1 MDSRSWPGT
10 ASAVDLTP
18 ILHSCLVCSTTF
30 SSSSVCVSTG
40 VPDTEGVCSSPLAL
54 LWPDC
59 ACLLRRS
66 DRCFTRLDPR
76 LRYWYIR
83 LSRVLLPVASSQ
95 AATSAQADLAPSSG
109 TRRRVAV
116 VVGIVFIDL
125 LGFGI
130 IIPILPF
137 YVRSF
142 GVSDVFIGLLA
153 ASYSLAQFGAAPVL
167 GRISDERG
175 RRPVLMLSVGV
186 GGIAW
191 ILFGFAAEISAGFGV
206 TLGLVAL
213 FGARLLA
220 GAAGGNIATAQAYI
234 ADVTSPDERTSAL
247 GLVGAAFGLGFVFGP
262 AIGGILASETVV
274 STARAL
280 LPGFVPVSPFS
291 LPSFAAAGFSFLALA
306 ATVVVLQEPDRIR
319 SPARRV
325 TFVAQ
330 FRTALAD
337 LTLRP
342 LVIAFFLT
350 SLAFAGMTTMFV
362 PLLADFFGYDATAA
376 AIFLAY
382 IGALGI
388 INQGVL
394 VGWLSRKV
402 GVRYVVRGGVV
413 ALFLALVL
421 LAVSPMAGTTSLL
434 GSGPGWVTSGL
445 VVLVAFGALASFG
458 NGAITVGLAALVS
471 EGAAGGAQGAAF
483 GVTQGAGSLGRTVGP
498 PLAAAAYVV
507 VYWSPFIAGALLLM
521 PVALLLRR

>member
-1 MDSRSWPGT
+1 MPISAGLRTVNRSTLRARTGSVLRHPYIT
-10 ASAVDLTP
+10 
-18 ILHSCLVCSTTF
+18 SCRNPS
-30 SSSSVCVSTG
+30 
-40 VPDTEGVCSSPLAL
+40 
-54 LWPDC
+54 
-59 ACLLRRS
+59 
-66 DRCFTRLDPR
+66 
-76 LRYWYIR
+76 
-83 LSRVLLPVASSQ
+83 PVASTR
-95 AATSAQADLAPSSG
+95 AATSGQAEPASASG
-109 TRRRVAV
+109 ARRRVAV

-153 ASYSLAQFGAAPVL
+153 ASYSLAQFAAAPVL

-186 GGIAW
+186 AGIAW
-191 ILFGFAAEISAGFGV
+191 VVFGFAAEIGAGLGV
-206 TLGLVAL
+206 TFGLVVL

-220 GAAGGNIATAQAYI
+220 GAAGGNIAAAQAYI
-234 ADVTSPDERTSAL
+234 ADVTSPADRTGAL

-262 AIGGILASETVV
+262 AVGGLLASDTAV
-274 STARAL
+274 STARAA
-280 LPGFVPVSPFS
+280 LPGFVPVTPFS
-291 LPSFAAAGFSFLALA
+291 LPSFAAAGFSFLALGA
-306 ATVVVLQEPDRIR
+306 ATVVLKEPDRIR

-350 SLAFAGMTTMFV
+350 SLAFAGITVMFV
-362 PLLADFFGYDATAA
+362 PFMADFFGYDATGAA
-376 AIFLAY
+376 MFLAY

-388 INQGVL
+388 VNQGVL
-394 VGWLSRKV
+394 IGWLSRRF
-402 GVRYVVRGGVV
+402 GVRRVVRGGVV
-413 ALFLALVL
+413 SLFLALVL
-421 LAVSPMAGTTSLL
+421 LAASPLAGTASLVA
-434 GSGPGWVTSGL
+434 GGPGWVTGGL
-445 VVLVAFGALASFG
+445 VVLLAFGALASFG

-471 EGAAGGAQGAAF
+471 EGATDDAQGAAF

-498 PLAAAAYVV
+498 PLAATAYVV
-507 VYWSPFIAGALLLM
+507 VYWSPFVAGALLLV

>member
-1 MDSRSWPGT
+1 M
-10 ASAVDLTP
+10 
-18 ILHSCLVCSTTF
+18 
-30 SSSSVCVSTG
+30 
-40 VPDTEGVCSSPLAL
+40 
-54 LWPDC
+54 
-59 ACLLRRS
+59 
-66 DRCFTRLDPR
+66 
-76 LRYWYIR
+76 
-83 LSRVLLPVASSQ
+83 ASSQ
-95 AATSAQADLAPSSG
+95 AATSEQAELAASSG

-142 GVSDVFIGLLA
+142 GVSDVFIGLVA

-186 GGIAW
+186 AGVAW
-191 ILFGFAAEISAGFGV
+191 ILFGFAAEIGTALGV
-206 TLGLVAL
+206 TFGLVVL
-213 FGARLLA
+213 FSARLLA

-234 ADVTSPDERTSAL
+234 ADVTTPAERTGAL

-262 AIGGILASETVV
+262 AIGGLLASDTVV

-280 LPGFVPVSPFS
+280 LPGFIPVTPFS
-291 LPSFAAAGFSFLALA
+291 LPSFAAAGFSFLALG
-306 ATVVVLQEPDRIR
+306 ATAVVLKEPDRIR
-319 SPARRV
+319 TPARRV
-325 TFVAQ
+325 TFVTQ

-337 LTLRP
+337 QTLRP
-342 LVIAFFLT
+342 LVIGFFLT
-350 SLAFAGMTTMFV
+350 SLAFAGMTVMFV
-362 PLLADFFGYDATAA
+362 PFLADFFGYDATAA

-388 INQGVL
+388 VNQGVL
-394 VGWLSRKV
+394 IGWLSRRV
-402 GVRYVVRGGVV
+402 GVRYVVRAGVV
-413 ALFLALVL
+413 SLFLALVL
-421 LAVSPMAGTTSLL
+421 LAVSPLAGTTPLFS
-434 GSGPGWVTSGL
+434 SGPGWVTGGL

-471 EGAAGGAQGAAF
+471 EGATGDGQGAAF

-507 VYWSPFIAGALLLM
+507 VYWSPFVAGALLLV